1 MIMEYPNRMTQLL
14 LTPVLLLAVGCG
26 NGDGPDRAGADAADH
41 VQVDAATAGQV
52 VGTVSFD
59 GAAPAPRPVDMSG
72 ERACAE
78 KHDGQPMDR
87 PVVVGDDGGLK
98 NVYVYVREG
107 LPEGAW
113 PAADREVELDQDG
126 CLYVPR
132 VLALQAGQ
140 TLVIRNSDGLLHNV
154 NARPTNQRGFNI
166 SQPTNMTT
174 NRSFSQPEVMIPVRC
189 DVHGWMAAYIGVQN
203 HPYAIV
209 TQEDG
214 TYRIEN
220 LPPGEY
226 VIEAWHEEY
235 GTQEQTV
242 TVAESGEARAD
253 FRYAADMAGAH
264 VPMGEAIDPHDHH
277 AAGHAGDHAAD
288 HAGDH

>member
-1 MIMEYPNRMTQLL
+1 MTMKRSNRGIPFLL
-14 LTPVLLLAVGCG
+14 LPPVLLAMACGG
-26 NGDGPDRAGADAADH
+26 NGDQARGGQDAADH

-52 VGTVSFD
+52 VGTITFD
-59 GAAPAPRPVDMSG
+59 GAAPDPRPIDMRG
-72 ERACAE
+72 EQACAD

-87 PVVVGDDGGLK
+87 PVIVGDDGGLK

-107 LPEGAW
+107 LPAGTW
-113 PAADREVELDQDG
+113 PAADRDIELDQDG
-126 CLYVPR
+126 CLYIPR
-132 VLALQAGQ
+132 VLGLQTGQ

-174 NRSFSQPEVMIPVRC
+174 NRSFAQPEVMIPVRC

-203 HPYAIV
+203 HPYFAV
-209 TQEDG
+209 TPENG
-214 TYRIEN
+214 EYRIDN

-235 GTQEQTV
+235 GTQTQTI

-253 FRYAADMAGAH
+253 FQYSAAMAGAI
-264 VPMGEAIDPHDHH
+264 VPMSDPIDPHDHH
-277 AAGHAGDHAAD
+277 AADHSGDH
-288 HAGDH
+288 

>member
-1 MIMEYPNRMTQLL
+1 MTMNRSNRITPFLL
-14 LTPVLLLAVGCG
+14 LSALFALACG
-26 NGDGPDRAGADAADH
+26 DNGDQARGGQDAADH
-41 VQVDAATAGQV
+41 VQVDAGTAGQV
-52 VGTVSFD
+52 VGTVSFE
-59 GAAPAPRPVDMSG
+59 GAAPAPRSIDMRA
-72 ERACAE
+72 EQACAE
-78 KHDGQPMDR
+78 KHDGQPVDR
-87 PVVVGDDGGLK
+87 PVVVDDDGRLK

-107 LPEGAW
+107 LPSGTW

-126 CLYVPR
+126 CLYIPR
-132 VLALQAGQ
+132 VLGLQTGQ

-174 NRSFSQPEVMIPVRC
+174 NRSFAQPEVMIPVRC

-203 HPYAIV
+203 HPYFAV
-209 TQEDG
+209 TPENG
-214 TYRIEN
+214 EYRIDN

-235 GTQEQTV
+235 GTQTQTV

-253 FRYAADMAGAH
+253 FQYSAAMAGAV
-264 VPMGEAIDPHDHH
+264 VPMGDPIDPHDHH
-277 AAGHAGDHAAD
+277 AADGHAGDH
-288 HAGDH
+288 

>member
-1 MIMEYPNRMTQLL
+1 MRHWKSTIQLML
-14 LTPVLLLAVGCG
+14 IPSLLLAVGCG
-26 NGDGPDRAGADAADH
+26 NGDAPDRAGADAADH

-59 GAAPAPRPVDMSG
+59 GAAPDPRPIDMRG
-72 ERACAE
+72 EQACAE
-78 KHDGQPMDR
+78 KHDGQPVDR

-107 LPEGAW
+107 LPEGSW
-113 PAADREVELDQDG
+113 PAPDREVELDQNG
-126 CLYVPR
+126 CLYIPR
-132 VLALQAGQ
+132 ILALQTGQ

-154 NARPTNQRGFNI
+154 NARATNQRGFNI
-166 SQPTNMTT
+166 SQPTNMTS
-174 NRSFSQPEVMIPVRC
+174 NRSFGQPEVMIPVSC
-189 DVHGWMAAYIGVQN
+189 DVHGWMSAYIGVQD

-220 LPPGEY
+220 LPPGDY

-253 FRYAADMAGAH
+253 FRYAADMAGAY
-264 VPMGEAIDPHDHH
+264 VPMGTAIDPHDHH
-277 AAGHAGDHAAD
+277 DADAHAGDH
-288 HAGDH
+288 